1 MNTIKCAFIILGASG
16 DLTKRKLLPAL
27 YNLYKSRDIHP
38 SSIIVGS
45 GRTPLSNDDFR
56 KFIQA
61 EDSFLKMILYHKGI
75 EGLKSFISEK
85 GAFERVIIFM
95 ALPPET
101 YIETA
106 EKLSL
111 EGFGDECSLIVE
123 KPFGYD
129 YNSAV
134 ELNRHLLKFF
144 KEPQIYRNDHYLAKE
159 AVQNILVFR
168 FANNLFQ
175 PLWNSSYI
183 ESIQINATETLGVG
197 NRGPYFDK
205 AGTIRDVV
213 QNHLMQ
219 LLCLMTMESPV
230 SLTAEDIIS
239 KKIDVL
245 RSLHLDQCHRY
256 QYKGYR
262 EEKGISPDSTTE
274 TFAEI
279 KMSINNFRWGETPVY
294 IRCGKAANRT
304 GTEISV
310 RFKPLPK
317 VLFNTSNNLPH
328 NSILFKIQ
336 PAEGIIVNMSSK
348 EPGNEIRLSTTNM
361 AFCYRD
367 SFTQE
372 IPEAY
377 QRLLLDVLRK
387 DHTLFVNSE
396 ESELL
401 WKIFQDAL
409 DSGPVTTY
417 EKGTI
422 PESAFAIRWN
432 DFDYYSNLCA

>member
-1 MNTIKCAFIILGASG
+1 
-16 DLTKRKLLPAL
+16 
-27 YNLYKSRDIHP
+27 
-38 SSIIVGS
+38 
-45 GRTPLSNDDFR
+45 
-56 KFIQA
+56 
-61 EDSFLKMILYHKGI
+61 MIFYHKGI
-75 EGLKSFISEK
+75 EGLKTFVAEK
-85 GAFERVIIFM
+85 GTFDRVIIFL

-101 YIETA
+101 YMDTA

-111 EGFGDECSLIVE
+111 EGFGDDCSLIIE

-129 YNSAV
+129 YDSAV
-134 ELNRHLLKFF
+134 TLNRHLLKFF

-168 FANNLFQ
+168 FANSLFQ
-175 PLWNSSYI
+175 PVWNTSYI

-230 SLTAEDIIS
+230 SLKAEDIIS

-256 QYKGYR
+256 QYKGYH
-262 EEKGISPDSTTE
+262 EEKGVAPDSTTE

-279 KMSINNFRWGETPVY
+279 KMSINNFRWGDTPVY

-310 RFKPLPK
+310 RFKSLPK

-367 SFTQE
+367 SFIQE

-409 DSGPVTTY
+409 DNGPVSIY
-417 EKGTI
+417 EKGAI
-422 PESAFAIRWN
+422 PESAFSIKWN
-432 DFDYYSNLCA
+432 DFDHYSNLCS